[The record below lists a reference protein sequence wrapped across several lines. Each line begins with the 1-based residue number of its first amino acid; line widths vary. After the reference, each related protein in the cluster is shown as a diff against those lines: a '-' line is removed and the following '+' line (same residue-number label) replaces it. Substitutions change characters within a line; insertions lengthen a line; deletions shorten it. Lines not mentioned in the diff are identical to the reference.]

1 MKIKTNSLSVKDI
14 EEYANQI
21 RKYFKIKENA
31 YFPILEVLEELDSLN
46 LLKLV
51 IVNDDFFVDE
61 NVLACYELE
70 SKSIVVK
77 ESVINEYEAQEYRSA
92 FTLAHEFF
100 HFIQD
105 SQGFSFEEVEDCPSY
120 CELEWQ
126 ANEFA
131 GQLLVPLKFVDK
143 YSIEELANMFHVSID
158 CATIRKLYKVRREN
172 KKLKRENVSNS
183 V

>member
-77 ESVINEYEAQEYRSA
+77 ESVINETY
-92 FTLAHEFF
+92 
-100 HFIQD
+100 
-105 SQGFSFEEVEDCPSY
+105 
-120 CELEWQ
+120 
-126 ANEFA
+126 
-131 GQLLVPLKFVDK
+131 
-143 YSIEELANMFHVSID
+143 
-158 CATIRKLYKVRREN
+158 
-172 KKLKRENVSNS
+172 
-183 V
+183 